1 MLNLLPLLVVNG
13 IVFGAIYGINAVGF
27 SIMYNATNIINF
39 TQGEFVMLGGMLTV
53 ALYTHAHLPLPL
65 AALAAIVATTAIGLV
80 VERVAIR
87 PLWRRRAKDWTYVFM
102 LFAVATV
109 IPNIIM
115 LLISRDA
122 ETFPAFG
129 GNRLLALGPVTLSAQ
144 ALWVLGVTA
153 VVAVLLQAFFN
164 HTLLGKAM
172 KASAVNRRAAA
183 WMGIP
188 VERMVALSFGLSAL
202 LGALGGVVFTP
213 LITTQFNI
221 GLSFTLKGFAAAII
235 GGLGNITGAIV
246 GGLVLGVLE
255 ALSTAFISSMYG
267 DAVTY
272 GILFVILLVWPTG
285 FFRPLVELQQEE
297 I

>member
-1 MLNLLPLLVVNG
+1 MLNLLPLLLVNG

-39 TQGEFVMLGGMLTV
+39 TQGEFVMLGGMLTCV
-53 ALYTHAHLPLPL
+53 LYTDAHLPLPL
-65 AALAAIVATTAIGLV
+65 AALAAIAATTLIGLV
-80 VERVAIR
+80 VERLAIR
-87 PLWRRRAKDWTYVFM
+87 PLWRRRAKDWTYIFM

-109 IPNIIM
+109 IQNIIM
-115 LLISRDA
+115 LVIGRDA
-122 ETFPAFG
+122 LTFPPFG
-129 GNRLLALGPVTLSAQ
+129 GNRLLTLGSVTVTLQ

-153 VVAVLLQAFFN
+153 VVAFVLQAFFN
-164 HTLLGKAM
+164 RTLLGKAM

-188 VERMVALSFGLSAL
+188 VERMVALSFALSAL

-221 GLSFTLKGFAAAII
+221 GLSFTLKGFAAAIV

-246 GGLVLGVLE
+246 GGLVLGILE
-255 ALSTAFISSMYG
+255 ALSTAFVSSMYG

>member
-1 MLNLLPLLVVNG
+1 MLNLLPLLLANG

-53 ALYTHAHLPLPL
+53 VLYSGLGLPLPL
-65 AALAAIVATTAIGLV
+65 AAIGAVAGTTVIGLV

-87 PLWRRRAKDWTYVFM
+87 PLWRAGARDWTYVFM

-109 IPNIIM
+109 IPNLAM

-122 ETFPAFG
+122 QSLPGFSGSRLVTIGTVSLSIQAF
-129 GNRLLALGPVTLSAQ
+129 
-144 ALWVLGVTA
+144 WVLGVTIA
-153 VVAVLLQAFFN
+153 VAVLLHLFYN

-172 KASAVNRRAAA
+172 KAVAVNRRAAA
-183 WMGIP
+183 WVGIP
-188 VERMVALSFGLSAL
+188 VERMVALSFAL
-202 LGALGGVVFTP
+202 AACLGAIGGVVFTP
-213 LITTQFNI
+213 LTSTEFDV
-221 GLSFTLKGFAAAII
+221 GVAFTLKGFAAAII
-235 GGLGNITGAIV
+235 GGLGNISGSIV

-255 ALSTAFISSMYG
+255 ALSTAFVSSLYG

-272 GILFVILLVWPTG
+272 GILFVILLIRPSG
-285 FFRPLVELQQEE
+285 LFRPLVELQQEE

>member
-1 MLNLLPLLVVNG
+1 VLTLLPLLLVNG
-13 IVFGAIYGINAVGF
+13 VVFGAIYGINAVGF

-39 TQGEFVMLGGMLTV
+39 TQGEFVMLGGMLTF
-53 ALYTHAHLPLPL
+53 ALYERAHLPLWAAAGL
-65 AALAAIVATTAIGLV
+65 AILATAAIGLI
-80 VERVAIR
+80 VERIAIR
-87 PLWRRRAKDWTYVFM
+87 PLWRRRAKDWTYIFM

-109 IPNIIM
+109 IPNLVM
-115 LLISRDA
+115 LGISRDA
-122 ETFPAFG
+122 QTFPSFG
-129 GNRLLALGPVTLSAQ
+129 GAHLVALGPITIAAQ
-144 ALWVLGVTA
+144 AFWVLGVTA
-153 VVAVLLQAFFN
+153 AVAGLLHGFFN

-246 GGLVLGVLE
+246 GGLVLGILE
-255 ALSTAFISSMYG
+255 ALSTAFVSSMYG

-272 GILFVILLVWPTG
+272 GTLFVILLIWPTG
-285 FFRPLVELQQEE
+285 FFRPLVELREEE

>member
-1 MLNLLPLLVVNG
+1 MLTLLPPLIVNG

-27 SIMYNATNIINF
+27 SILYNATNIINF

-53 ALYTHAHLPLPL
+53 FFSSRAGLPLPL
-65 AALAAIVATTAIGLV
+65 AVVAAIIATTIVGLV

-87 PLWRRRAKDWTYVFM
+87 PLWRRGAKDWTYVFM

-109 IPNIIM
+109 IPNVVM

-122 ETFPAFG
+122 QTFPGFT
-129 GNRLLALGPVTLSAQ
+129 GNRAVSLGNVSLSVQ
-144 ALWVLGVTA
+144 SFWVLGVTA
-153 VVAVLLQAFFN
+153 VAAVLLHLFFN
-164 HTLLGKAM
+164 HTLIGKAM
-172 KASAVNRRAAA
+172 KAAAVNRRAAA
-183 WMGIP
+183 WVGIP
-188 VERMVALSFGLSAL
+188 VERMVALAFALSAA
-202 LGALGGVVFTP
+202 LGAVGGVVFTP
-213 LITTQFNI
+213 LTSTEFDI
-221 GLSFTLKGFAAAII
+221 GVAFTLKGFAAAII

-255 ALSTAFISSMYG
+255 ALSTAFVSSLYG

-272 GILFVILLVWPTG
+272 GILFAILLVRPTG
-285 FFRPLVELQQEE
+285 LFRPLVELQQEE

>member
-27 SIMYNATNIINF
+27 SIIYNATNIINF
-39 TQGEFVMLGGMLTV
+39 AQGEFVMLGGMLTF

-65 AALAAIVATTAIGLV
+65 AAGAAIVATTAIGLV

-129 GNRLLALGPVTLSAQ
+129 GNRLLALGPVMVTSQ

-153 VVAVLLQAFFN
+153 VVAFLLQAFFN

-188 VERMVALSFGLSAL
+188 VERMVALSFGLSAF

>member
-39 TQGEFVMLGGMLTV
+39 TQGEFVMLGGMLTFV
-53 ALYTHAHLPLPL
+53 LYTHVHLPLPL
-65 AALAAIVATTAIGLV
+65 AAGAAIVATTAIGLV

-129 GNRLLALGPVTLSAQ
+129 GNRLLALGPVTVASQ

-153 VVAVLLQAFFN
+153 VVAFLLQAFFN

>member
-1 MLNLLPLLVVNG
+1 MLNLLPLLVANG
-13 IVFGAIYGINAVGF
+13 VVFGAIYGINAVGF

-39 TQGEFVMLGGMLTV
+39 TQGEFVMLGGMLTFV
-53 ALYTHAHLPLPL
+53 LYTHGHLPLPL
-65 AALAAIVATTAIGLV
+65 AALGAIAATTLIGLI

-87 PLWRRRAKDWTYVFM
+87 PLWRRGAKDWTYVFM

-109 IPNIIM
+109 IPNVIM
-115 LLISRDA
+115 LVISRDA
-122 ETFPAFG
+122 ETFPPFG
-129 GNRLLALGPVTLSAQ
+129 GLRALTLGSVTVTPQ
-144 ALWVLGVTA
+144 ALWVLCVTLAMA
-153 VVAVLLQAFFN
+153 VALHAFYN

-188 VERMVALSFGLSAL
+188 VERMVALSFALSAL
-202 LGALGGVVFTP
+202 LGAVGGVVFTP
-213 LITTQFNI
+213 MTTTQFNI
-221 GLSFTLKGFAAAII
+221 GLAFTLKGFAAAII
-235 GGLGNITGAIV
+235 GGLGNIPGAIV
-246 GGLVLGVLE
+246 GGLVLGILE

-272 GILFVILLVWPTG
+272 AILFVILLVWPTG

>member
-53 ALYTHAHLPLPL
+53 VLNTHAHLPLPL

-129 GNRLLALGPVTLSAQ
+129 GNRLVALGPVTVSTQ
-144 ALWVLGVTA
+144 ALWVLAVTA

>member
-1 MLNLLPLLVVNG
+1 
-13 IVFGAIYGINAVGF
+13 
-27 SIMYNATNIINF
+27 
-39 TQGEFVMLGGMLTV
+39 
-53 ALYTHAHLPLPL
+53 
-65 AALAAIVATTAIGLV
+65 
-80 VERVAIR
+80 
-87 PLWRRRAKDWTYVFM
+87 M

-129 GNRLLALGPVTLSAQ
+129 GNRLLALGPVTVSAQ

-246 GGLVLGVLE
+246 GGLVLGILE

>member
-13 IVFGAIYGINAVGF
+13 IVFGAIYGINAIGF

-39 TQGEFVMLGGMLTV
+39 TQGEFVMLGGMLTFV
-53 ALYTHAHLPLPL
+53 LYTHAQLPLPL
-65 AALAAIVATTAIGLV
+65 AAGAAIAATTLIGLV
-80 VERVAIR
+80 VERLAIR
-87 PLWRRRAKDWTYVFM
+87 PLWRRRAKDWTYIFM

-109 IPNIIM
+109 IPNVIM
-115 LLISRDA
+115 LVVSRDA
-122 ETFPAFG
+122 LTFPPFSG
-129 GNRLLALGPVTLSAQ
+129 TRPLTLGSVAVAPQ
-144 ALWVLGVTA
+144 ALWVLAVTTLLA
-153 VVAVLLQAFFN
+153 VALPAFFN

-172 KASAVNRRAAA
+172 KATAVNRRAAA

-188 VERMVALSFGLSAL
+188 VERMVALSFALSAL

-246 GGLVLGVLE
+246 GGLVLGILE

>member
-1 MLNLLPLLVVNG
+1 MLNLLPLLLVNG
-13 IVFGAIYGINAVGF
+13 IVFGSIYGINAVGF

-39 TQGEFVMLGGMLTV
+39 TQGEFVMLGGMLTFV
-53 ALYTHAHLPLPL
+53 LYTHAHLPLPL
-65 AALAAIVATTAIGLV
+65 AALAAIAATTLIGLV
-80 VERVAIR
+80 VERLAIR
-87 PLWRRRAKDWTYVFM
+87 PLWRRRAKDWTYIFM

-115 LLISRDA
+115 LVISRDA
-122 ETFPAFG
+122 ETFPPFSG
-129 GNRLLALGPVTLSAQ
+129 DRLLALGPVTVASQ

-153 VVAVLLQAFFN
+153 GAALALQAFFN

-188 VERMVALSFGLSAL
+188 VERMVALSFALSAL
-202 LGALGGVVFTP
+202 LGAVGGVVFTP

-246 GGLVLGVLE
+246 GGLVLGILE
-255 ALSTAFISSMYG
+255 ALSTAFVSSMYG

>member
-1 MLNLLPLLVVNG
+1 MLTLVPLLLVNG
-13 IVFGAIYGINAVGF
+13 VVFGAIYGINAVGF

-53 ALYTHAHLPLPL
+53 VLYSGAGLPLWGAAVL
-65 AALAAIVATTAIGLV
+65 AILATTAIGLI
-80 VERVAIR
+80 VERIAIR
-87 PLWRRRAKDWTYVFM
+87 PLWRRRAKDWTYIFM

-122 ETFPAFG
+122 QTFPPFG
-129 GNRLLALGPVTLSAQ
+129 GNRLLTLGNVTMSSQ

-153 VVAVLLQAFFN
+153 AVALLLQGFFN

-172 KASAVNRRAAA
+172 KACAVNRRAAA

-235 GGLGNITGAIV
+235 GGLGNITGAII
-246 GGLVLGVLE
+246 GGLVLGILE
-255 ALSTAFISSMYG
+255 ALSTAFVSSMYG

-272 GILFVILLVWPTG
+272 GILVMILLVWPTG